1 MKRTLLTVGLLIA
14 LVTLLAGIS
23 PVMAAKPQDAGKN
36 NNDVIAKSNGF
47 PSGPHFNLNIHGKD
61 PLTFAPDLISDGG
74 GSVFISEY
82 TFDPDTGDPIPETI
96 LYRSDRKGATELTVH
111 DAYSEAFAPEYDP
124 IEVELPYEQEGYY
137 VFARIL
143 GKPQNGQY
151 LDDRSNIILYPN
163 ELVSAQ
169 NYEDDLLGL
178 GLITKDATYYA
189 GDEAFYRFED
199 PSAKGKGKS
208 KARDITHLFTY
219 TGWVVDP
226 ILDIAAPFGV
236 IDDNDLPSDADAKAA
251 ILAAGKVWQDYDQD
265 PLWGN
270 NNGLIDTIEE
280 WLAFNADLGDDSLAW
295 YFANEW
301 IFSIADLV
309 ITEQG
314 LVNDGTKL
322 IQIRFYPV
330 ATTEFTP
337 WQQIIVKKVVSSGP
351 DIDFGFQTTYGNFIL
366 SNGEERASGS
376 LGTGTYTV
384 EELLPEGWDQP
395 VIEIITADPND
406 TSTSS
411 GSTATIDLDPDET
424 IIVIFTNNEL

>member
-1 MKRTLLTVGLLIA
+1 MKRILIA
-14 LVTLLAGIS
+14 VVSLIAVLSLVFGAS
-23 PVMAAKPQDAGKN
+23 AVMAAKPQNAGKN

-61 PLTFAPDLISDGG
+61 PANFSGDSTSDGG

-82 TFDPDTGDPIPETI
+82 TFDPNTGDPIPETI
-96 LYRSDRKGATELTVH
+96 RYRSDKRGATELTVH

-151 LDDRSNIILYPN
+151 SDDRSNIILYPN

-199 PSAKGKGKS
+199 PTAKGKGKS
-208 KARDITHLFTY
+208 KARDVTHLFTY

-226 ILDIAAPFGV
+226 DLDIAAPFGV
-236 IDDNDLPSDADAKAA
+236 IDDNDLPTDADAKAA

-270 NNGLIDTIEE
+270 NNGLIDRIEE
-280 WLAFNADLGDDSLAW
+280 WLAFNADLDPALAW
-295 YFANEW
+295 YFANVW

-322 IQIRFYPV
+322 LQIRFYPV

-337 WQQIIVKKVVSSGP
+337 YQQIIVKKVVSDDP
-351 DIDFGFQTTYGNFIL
+351 AIDFGFQTTYGNFIL
-366 SNGEERASGS
+366 GDGEKRASGS

-384 EELLPEGWDQP
+384 EELVPDGWDQP
-395 VIEIITADPND
+395 IIEIEDPTAN
-406 TSTSS
+406 STSS
-411 GSTATIDLDPDET
+411 DSTAIINLDADET
-424 IIVIFTNNEL
+424 VIVTFYNTQTPT